1 MSKKRKKVASLS
13 GSLLAQNGKDSSS
26 GFVISLVDRLKE
38 SRAAASPRSGKARPT
53 GGKPAAGRPTAPAS
67 SVDIADGIRSEQTE
81 GGVEARKVAHPG
93 TARKPRKAAAPRQGP
108 RSASTDDLPA
118 ASLGEQTA
126 GGDAQHLVQALRQGE
141 IERAEALFGRMTGL
155 SAGSVRRVLYGA
167 EGRNLAIACRALG
180 IEQLQFV
187 SIFMLSR
194 RLGLG
199 ENALE
204 PRQLTQI
211 VGFFDQVSDASARQK
226 LNQWLCYSVD

>member
-53 GGKPAAGRPTAPAS
+53 GGKPAAGRPTA
-67 SVDIADGIRSEQTE
+67 DGIRSEQTE

-108 RSASTDDLPA
+108 RSASTDGLPA

-126 GGDAQHLVQALRQGE
+126 GGDAQQLVQALRQGE

>member
-53 GGKPAAGRPTAPAS
+53 GGKPAAGRPT
-67 SVDIADGIRSEQTE
+67 ADGIRSEQTE

-211 VGFFDQVSDASARQK
+211 V
-226 LNQWLCYSVD
+226 

>member
-53 GGKPAAGRPTAPAS
+53 GGKPAAGRPTA
-67 SVDIADGIRSEQTE
+67 DGIRSEQTE

-126 GGDAQHLVQALRQGE
+126 GGDAQQLVQALRQGE

>member
-93 TARKPRKAAAPRQGP
+93 TARKPRKAAVP
-108 RSASTDDLPA
+108 
-118 ASLGEQTA
+118 
-126 GGDAQHLVQALRQGE
+126 
-141 IERAEALFGRMTGL
+141 
-155 SAGSVRRVLYGA
+155 
-167 EGRNLAIACRALG
+167 
-180 IEQLQFV
+180 
-187 SIFMLSR
+187 
-194 RLGLG
+194 
-199 ENALE
+199 
-204 PRQLTQI
+204 
-211 VGFFDQVSDASARQK
+211 
-226 LNQWLCYSVD
+226 

>member
-1 MSKKRKKVASLS
+1 MSKKRKKASSLS
-13 GSLLAQNGKDSSS
+13 GSLLTQDGKDSSS

-38 SRAAASPRSGKARPT
+38 ARAAEPPSKPRRRK
-53 GGKPAAGRPTAPAS
+53 GGKPKAARPPGPAP
-67 SVDIADGIRSEQTE
+67 SVDIADSIWPERVQ
-81 GGVEARKVAHPG
+81 GGAAEMPR
-93 TARKPRKAAAPRQGP
+93 TARPAETAEPGRRTGPAPRL
-108 RSASTDDLPA
+108 DDEA
-118 ASLGEQTA
+118 VD
-126 GGDAQHLVQALRQGE
+126 GDIQHLVQALREGE
-141 IERAEALFGRMTGL
+141 IQRAEAQFGRMTGL

-199 ENALE
+199 EMALE

-211 VGFFDQVSDASARQK
+211 VGFFDQVSEASAQK
-226 LNQWLCYSVD
+226 TLNQWLCYSVD

>member
-13 GSLLAQNGKDSSS
+13 GSLLAQDGKDSSS

-38 SRAAASPRSGKARPT
+38 SQAAASPRSRQARRT
-53 GGKPAAGRPTAPAS
+53 GGKPAAGRPTEPAP
-67 SVDIADGIRSEQTE
+67 SVDIADSIRPDRTE
-81 GGVEARKVAHPG
+81 GGAEARKANRPG
-93 TARKPRKAAAPRQGP
+93 TARKPRKTAAPRPGP
-108 RSASTDDLPA
+108 RPASADGLPA
-118 ASLGEQTA
+118 ASLGEETA

-155 SAGSVRRVLYGA
+155 SVGSVRRVLYGA